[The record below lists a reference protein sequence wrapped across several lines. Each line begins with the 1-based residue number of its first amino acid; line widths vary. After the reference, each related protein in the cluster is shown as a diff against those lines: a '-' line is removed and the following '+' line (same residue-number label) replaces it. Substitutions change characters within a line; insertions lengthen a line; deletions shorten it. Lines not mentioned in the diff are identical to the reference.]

1 MYNYN
6 YRIGMEKETNLKIN
20 IDKKVF
26 ANASLYVLN
35 ILIILL
41 ILNFLS
47 NNFVMVDIEL
57 MRISTIYLLL
67 SMLIFNLPIQKFYNN
82 LKEKNKEKNFFY
94 IFLTGI
100 SLIIFS
106 FTLLVVTKIVILW
119 LTSIPIFISGLKL
132 TLKDIKIKRKEFYL
146 LSIFSLSYV
155 IFYVLFQTI
164 PFFWHFIQGFSL
176 MVSSS
181 IGSFI
186 GKSMI
191 LGPTISGFW
200 IVIIFLIISII
211 NFVLSS
217 NKKIQLK
224 NFIFTIIGIFIVWI
238 IYLVIFGFIEFKF
251 KNDVVNLHILLFVF
265 CFIPTLINLY
275 KTNIEESR
283 VTNQNFKKIKIKKVI
298 KYGLIWALLFLFL
311 STLILTSFF
320 GLEES
325 KSKEKIKIMFYA
337 QNMLGSWDIPEY
349 GKYGREASGM
359 FGLLPIYLN
368 ASGFENI
375 ILVNNITTFLNTTQP
390 FYENITRYVNLTDYI
405 KIIESNELSANLLQD
420 VDIFVVTNINKSFLP
435 NEKQIIWEF
444 VEKGGSLLVLGDH
457 TNVGGIQEPLNDLL
471 KPVNIK
477 FRFDSALPLDSKF
490 NWIICYQFMHHPIT
504 YNIKNLNEIQ
514 INVGASLDTSPY
526 SIPFIVGR
534 YSLSDKGDKL
544 NEEISYLGDYNY
556 NQGEQLGDLILAAA
570 SYYGEGKV
578 VVFGDTSTF
587 QNSAIPYSYSF
598 IHNII
603 VWLDSQ
609 QTATTILLQIWIS
622 ILLLAASLIFVFTYK
637 KTYILHTI
645 FPIVFALALIISV
658 MVNPLLVPDMQ
669 ISGDLVY
676 IDASHNERFNFELF
690 TEKSVNGLI
699 LNLNRNGYLPVFL
712 YEFSKEKIEKSKI
725 LILNAPTKSLDTD
738 QIEFLHKY
746 MSKGGIIILATGYPD
761 KEAVSTLLK
770 KYSLDILNIPLG
782 PFPYVEENPEE
793 YENEPRFVDSWP
805 IIFDESQGQSF
816 YNFTWYIDY
825 HLMVFVKQA
834 KGGLLLI
841 SDSQYLL
848 DKNIESI
855 YDYWPGNIILLK
867 NIIDEFQA
875 MEEQL

>member
-1 MYNYN
+1 LYNYN